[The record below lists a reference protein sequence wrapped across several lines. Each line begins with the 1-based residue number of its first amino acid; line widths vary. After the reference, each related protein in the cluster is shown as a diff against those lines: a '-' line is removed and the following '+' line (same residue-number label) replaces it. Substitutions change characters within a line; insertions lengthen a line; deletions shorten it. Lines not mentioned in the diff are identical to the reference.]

1 MFHVKHRKEKMEDF
15 KVRMIKEYIELKD
28 KVEKCRNMLV
38 KFYNKQLEY
47 VLVQPIEV
55 ILMQYTQMV
64 SYLSTL
70 ELRLELLLGDKWQNI
85 IQETIL

>member
-1 MFHVKHRKEKMEDF
+1 MEDF

-28 KVEKCRNMLV
+28 KVEKCRNMIV
-38 KFYNKQLEY
+38 KFYNKKLEY
-47 VLVQPIEV
+47 VLEHPIDV

-70 ELRLELLLGDKWQNI
+70 ELRLELVLGEKWQTI
-85 IQETIL
+85 IQETTL

>member
-1 MFHVKHRKEKMEDF
+1 MEDF

-28 KVEKCRNMLV
+28 KVEKCRNMIV
-38 KFYNKQLEY
+38 KFYNKKLEY
-47 VLVQPIEV
+47 VLEHPIDV
-55 ILMQYTQMV
+55 ILMQYTQMF

-70 ELRLELLLGDKWQNI
+70 ELRLELVLGEKWQTI

>member
-1 MFHVKHRKEKMEDF
+1 MEDF

-28 KVEKCRNMLV
+28 KVEKCRNMIV
-38 KFYNKQLEY
+38 KFYNKKLEY
-47 VLVQPIEV
+47 VLEHPIDV

-70 ELRLELLLGDKWQNI
+70 ELRLELVLGEKWQTI

>member
-1 MFHVKHRKEKMEDF
+1 MEDF

>member
-1 MFHVKHRKEKMEDF
+1 MEDF

-28 KVEKCRNMLV
+28 KVEKCRNMIV
-38 KFYNKQLEY
+38 KFYNKKLEY
-47 VLVQPIEV
+47 VLEHPIDL

-70 ELRLELLLGDKWQNI
+70 ELRLELLLGEKWQTI

>member
-1 MFHVKHRKEKMEDF
+1 MEDF

-28 KVEKCRNMLV
+28 KVEKCRNMIV

-47 VLVQPIEV
+47 VLEHPIDV

-70 ELRLELLLGDKWQNI
+70 ELRLELVLGDKWQTI
-85 IQETIL
+85 IQETTL

>member
-1 MFHVKHRKEKMEDF
+1 MEDF

-28 KVEKCRNMLV
+28 KVEKCRNMIV
-38 KFYNKQLEY
+38 KFYNNKLEY
-47 VLVQPIEV
+47 VLEHPIDV

-70 ELRLELLLGDKWQNI
+70 
-85 IQETIL
+85 